1 MAPGAKTNTK
11 DDLQAAAAQP
21 PLVPAGGLDVPPSP
35 QRLEVESF
43 PGESRLPED
52 ERDRQLV
59 LHFALPRTIMTCDM
73 SAGRSTETELN
84 EVLSEMAWGS
94 LDSTSGEWVLE
105 SQTPSL
111 DPPSETVINYAEYV
125 ARSFPSDA
133 STVPDE
139 EEQRQNQ
146 EAAAA
151 KRAVFTNAGEPG
163 ADFRPF
169 FEQMVK
175 SLAITNKTLAKA
187 YDIKKP
193 ILDEQDVPEDP
204 SRTDAQAIMR
214 YGRHQ
219 VLPAFWQLLV
229 SLTKKR
235 RYFKLVLRSFSQEQL
250 LVMQRELQ
258 LFCQGQH
265 PAHCGQNKTQKPP
278 LMNGEKNSRD
288 MRLADGFI
296 GHVDRTK
303 GQLEFTCLGPVAQAE
318 SSAPSEVLGATP
330 AQPPGPTIY
339 AFPPFHEAYAGLQE
353 QVLALAN
360 TVALVDDYAYWQQNK
375 KVATAGKLFL
385 VDHAGGLA
393 ETKVQHI
400 FFDGAIGQHDAR
412 CIDVRDVVD
421 GESLPL
427 PEVNGMFLHHVDL
440 YRASTEDEYF
450 ITALEACERKMSQQ
464 ILQSR
469 HVATPLESTAA
480 ASASPQ
486 GNEEEKQ
493 THKEWLNRNIIPAL
507 LPAMEACQRDR
518 PADPIEF
525 IAFYMLRHRGQ
536 YSKSLKG

>member
-1 MAPGAKTNTK
+1 MAPGTKTNSK
-11 DDLQAAAAQP
+11 DDLQAAAQP
-21 PLVPAGGLDVPPSP
+21 PVVPAGGLDVPPAP
-35 QRLEVESF
+35 AQLEVESF

-52 ERDRQLV
+52 ERDRLLI

-73 SAGRSTETELN
+73 SAARSTETELN

-94 LDSTSGEWVLE
+94 LDATAGEWVLE
-105 SQTPSL
+105 SQMPSL
-111 DPPSETVINYAEYV
+111 DPPSETVISYAEYV

-139 EEQRQNQ
+139 EEQRQNE

-163 ADFRPF
+163 ERFRQF
-169 FEQMVK
+169 FDQMVK

-219 VLPAFWQLLV
+219 VLPAFWWLLD
-229 SLTKKR
+229 SLIKKR
-235 RYFKLVLRSFSQEQL
+235 RYFKLVLRSFNEEQL
-250 LVMQRELQ
+250 LVIQRELQ
-258 LFCQGQH
+258 LFCQCQH
-265 PAHCGQNKTQKPP
+265 PAYCGQNKTKKVA

-288 MRLADGFI
+288 MRLADGCI
-296 GHVDRTK
+296 GRVDRTR
-303 GQLEFTCLGPVAQAE
+303 GQLEFSCLGPITQAE
-318 SSAPSEVLGATP
+318 SSAPAEVPGADP
-330 AQPPGPTIY
+330 AQPPGPTTY
-339 AFPPFHEAYAGLQE
+339 AFPPFHEVYAGLQE
-353 QVLALAN
+353 QVLA
-360 TVALVDDYAYWQQNK
+360 VAHTAAIVDDYAHWQRNK
-375 KVATAGKLFL
+375 RAATAGKLFL

-400 FFDGAIGQHDAR
+400 FFDGGIGQHDAR
-412 CIDVRDVVD
+412 CVDVRDVVD
-421 GESLPL
+421 GASLPL
-427 PEVNGMFLHHVDL
+427 HEVNGMFLHRVDL
-440 YRASTEDEYF
+440 FKASTDDDYF
-450 ITALEACERKMSQQ
+450 ITALEGCERKMSQQ
-464 ILQSR
+464 ILVSRRVAPPLQS
-469 HVATPLESTAA
+469 ATA
-480 ASASPQ
+480 ASATPG
-486 GNEEEKQ
+486 GNEEQ
-493 THKEWLNRNIIPAL
+493 RPSHKEWLNRNVIPAL